1 MNWLLVTDIR
11 YGMRTL
17 RASPGFAATAV
28 LTLAFGIGATTA
40 TFSVSDAM
48 LWKPIPL
55 PHLESLVMLLGRVP
69 GESNSW
75 NSNTAADTDDIVRQT
90 KSLESVTRWQG
101 GMANVGGSGG
111 HPQRVLQTLAAANF
125 FDVMGVPPAR
135 GRAFQTGEDQ
145 PGRDREVVL
154 SDRFWQ
160 RAFGADPSVIGRTI
174 LLDDQNYVVTG
185 IMPASFDFPMATEI
199 WTPLALTA
207 AQRGSRT
214 AQNLLSTARLKPG
227 HTIEEASSELDAIGQ
242 RLEKAYPTTN
252 QNRRFMLWPITRFL
266 IDGDTRQYVLLLLGS
281 VIFVLL
287 IACVNVANLQF
298 ARATGRLREVAVRT
312 ALGASRGRVIV
323 QLVTESVLLSIAGAA
338 AGLLV
343 AEWGLNLIRGNM
355 PPEVA
360 RYILGWRDIK
370 LDGRTLLFTAAA
382 ALASGILAGLAPAW
396 QCSRP
401 NLTDALK
408 EGGRGG
414 TVGRS
419 RRLIRT
425 ILVAAEIAL
434 AVVLLVGSGLMVRG
448 FRNQIGS
455 GQQFEP
461 ASVLT
466 LRMAITENKYRE
478 PFQRAGFY
486 REVVDRVNAL
496 PGVQS
501 AAVATAMPYANH
513 SNSRNVTIE
522 GLAVEHG
529 EQPWAMYQAI
539 SPRFFGT
546 LHIPLRAGRL
556 LTDGDG
562 ADAPLVVAI
571 NERFAQK
578 YWKGQ
583 SPVGRRF
590 KLGLADSKSPWL
602 TVVGVVGNIPHD
614 PYDRDF
620 RRMMFL
626 PYQQAP
632 QLWMDLGVRTSGDPL
647 RLASS
652 VLSAIRSVD
661 PEVPAS
667 DVRTLEKSIHNAAI
681 GLNYV
686 AAMMG
691 IFGVLALVLAA
702 VGVYGVMSY
711 LVSEQT
717 HEIGIRMALGSPRS
731 SVLAMVFRRGL
742 VTTFIG
748 LAAGIPVAYALATLL
763 VSSLIYGVPASDPA
777 TFVGIP
783 LTLIATAVLAIYIPA
798 RRAMRIDPI
807 VALRYE

>member
-1 MNWLLVTDIR
+1 MNLWSDIR

-40 TFSVSDAM
+40 TFSVADAM
-48 LWKPIPL
+48 LWKPVRL
-55 PHLESLVMLLGRVP
+55 PRLESLVMLLQRVP
-69 GESNSW
+69 DAPNNW
-75 NSNTAADTDDIVRQT
+75 NEVAPADAEDIVLQS
-90 KSLESVTRWQG
+90 KSLASAASWQD
-101 GMANVGGSGG
+101 GMANIGGSGG
-111 HPQRVLQTLAAANF
+111 EAQRVLQALVSANF
-125 FDVMGVPPAR
+125 FDVMGVQPAH
-135 GRAFQTGEDQ
+135 GRAFQPGEDQ
-145 PGRDREVVL
+145 PGREREVIL

-160 RAFGADPSVIGRTI
+160 RAFGGDPAVVGRTI
-174 LLDDQNYVVTG
+174 LVDDQNYVVTG
-185 IMPASFDFPMATEI
+185 IMPASFDFPLATEI
-199 WTPLALTA
+199 WTPLALSA

-214 AQNLLSTARLKPG
+214 NQSLVLTARLKPG
-227 HTIEEASSELDAIGQ
+227 HTIEQASAELDAIGL
-242 RLEKAYPTTN
+242 RLESLYPKTN
-252 QNRRFMLWPITRFL
+252 QKRSFMLLPIARFL
-266 IDGDTRQYVLLLLGS
+266 VDGDTRQYVLLLMGS

-298 ARATGRLREVAVRT
+298 ARASGRLREVAVRT

-323 QLVTESVLLSIAGAA
+323 QLVTESVLLSLAGAA

-343 AEWGLNLIRGNM
+343 AYWGLGLIRGNM

-360 RYILGWRDIK
+360 RYILGWKDIQ

-382 ALASGILAGLAPAW
+382 AISSGILAGLAPAW

-414 TVGRS
+414 TVGRA
-419 RRLIRT
+419 RHLLRNV
-425 ILVAAEIAL
+425 LVAAEIAL
-434 AVVLLVGSGLMVRG
+434 AVVLLVGAGLMVRG
-448 FRNQIGS
+448 FRSQIGS
-455 GQQFEP
+455 GRQFDP
-461 ASVLT
+461 DSVLT
-466 LRMAITENKYRE
+466 LRMAITDNKYHE
-478 PFQRAGFY
+478 PFRRAAFY

-501 AAVATAMPYANH
+501 AAVATAMPYSNH
-513 SNSRNVTIE
+513 SDGRDITIE
-522 GLAVEHG
+522 GLPVERG
-529 EQPWAMYQAI
+529 DQPWAMYQSV
-539 SPRFFGT
+539 SPKIFGT
-546 LHIPLRAGRL
+546 LHVPLRAGRL
-556 LTDGDG
+556 LNDGDG
-562 ADAPLVVAI
+562 PGAPLVVVV
-571 NERFAQK
+571 NERFVQK
-578 YWKGQ
+578 YWQGQ
-583 SPVGRRF
+583 SPIGRRF
-590 KLGLADSKSPWL
+590 KLGMADSQKPWL
-602 TVVGVVGNIPHD
+602 TVVGVVGNIPHS
-614 PYDRDF
+614 PYNRGF
-620 RRMMFL
+620 RRMMFV

-647 RLASS
+647 RIAPA
-652 VLSAIRSVD
+652 VLSAIRAVD

-667 DVRTLEKSIHNAAI
+667 DVRTLEKSIHNSAI

-691 IFGVLALVLAA
+691 VFGVLALVLAA
-702 VGVYGVMSY
+702 VGVYGVMAY

-717 HEIGIRMALGSPRS
+717 HEIGIRMALGSPRGN
-731 SVLAMVFRRGL
+731 VLAMVFRRGL
-742 VTTFIG
+742 ITTFIG
-748 LAAGIPVAYALATLL
+748 LGAGIPVAYVLATKL
-763 VSSLIYGVPASDPA
+763 VASLIVGVTASDPI